1 MPEKRI
7 PADAHD
13 DGGLPPHLEDDVVDR
28 GILGLL
34 LNSEGPG
41 LWLTE
46 ELALEVGDQLATVD
60 SLTRLYAAGLIHR
73 CQDFVF
79 ATRAAIQFDALAEL

>member
-1 MPEKRI
+1 MHEKRI

-13 DGGLPPHLEDDVVDR
+13 DGDLPPHLTDDIVDR

-41 LWLTE
+41 LWLAE
-46 ELALEVGDQLATVD
+46 ELALEVGDQLATTD

-79 ATRAAIQFDALAEL
+79 ATCAAIRFDELAQL